1 MTHALQENNVVI
13 LEHPPPPALPN
24 SADLLAHSGALSS
37 ASPEPM
43 HDDVTGLSLSL
54 TFDFCLSSSFLE
66 SRSLVLATTSAVTSL
81 LPPSAPELGTAEAI
95 LKAGPCGDK
104 DNHSLLSG
112 NHAIP
117 ENTVVILEQPPL
129 APIPPSATAITTTGA
144 LQQGL
149 DAELTGDPLPHSS
162 HGQFEVV

>member
-24 SADLLAHSGALSS
+24 NADLLAHSGALSS
-37 ASPEPM
+37 ASHEPM

-104 DNHSLLSG
+104 DPHSLLSG
-112 NHAIP
+112 NHATP
-117 ENTVVILEQPPL
+117 ENTIVILEYPPL
-129 APIPPSATAITTTGA
+129 APIHPSATAITIAGPS
-144 LQQGL
+144 QQGS
-149 DAELTGDPLPHSS
+149 DAGFTGDPPPHSS
-162 HGQFEVV
+162 HSQFEVV